1 MIELEVI
8 AYQTRNN
15 GKLNSWKK
23 VINTFNRYEEKH
35 FHIYVDKKEKIEKK
49 SIEHG
54 LSCLTDSKNEFT
66 QVCTMGETFLS
77 LFIPSMV
84 QQWYFVLKIVLTYC
98 EKFVLV

>member
-1 MIELEVI
+1 MIF
-8 AYQTRNN
+8 
-15 GKLNSWKK
+15 
-23 VINTFNRYEEKH
+23 TFNGYEERH

-66 QVCTMGETFLS
+66 QVCTMGKTFLS

-98 EKFVLV
+98 EKKLF